1 MQGMDEFIYNRKVPK
16 NVKIPKVGYMLRGD
30 FSKEEWEWLCDEYQ
44 ISHDTDLI
52 ELHFT
57 GIE

>member
-1 MQGMDEFIYNRKVPK
+1 MKSEARNDKGIGVEGMDE
-16 NVKIPKVGYMLRGD
+16 VGYMLRGD